1 MENTTV
7 SGLRSRSRSKTPF
20 LRSSCDREN
29 CAEGGEHTHHKSGRK
44 TPVKRSTPVKQLGPP
59 SSTGKAT
66 PEPIIELDEEH
77 VSPPA
82 HRTRQSMRSATEKLI
97 KTSDY
102 SSEESPDRLK
112 ASQKEISQNQ
122 QNYKYEY
129 ERVTTSQRSYS
140 GGSLA
145 DIALSPINTYNASR
159 DRSRFGSPAYSACS
173 TDSSFAEQALADA
186 SVMQDRDPQ
195 HSVEH
200 LPYRLYKMAGEYWN
214 KYPKTDYTYSPLSRD
229 RVELAPGQI
238 AVPNM
243 SRRSLSQFRLQG
255 PVTSPDEVDLLMKET
270 AGLRKRYTS
279 IDSSDDDTYGR
290 VNGGYTPVPQRWWI
304 TTLVLSIITTLA
316 ETTTSLY
323 RRVVPPPQP
332 RYPYRGVEQRGV
344 LSRAGSV
351 LAAPF
356 YWVYTVVETVVTTTV
371 TTVTETVSPTKSRA
385 AYQAASRREAKRRW
399 WPWLLLLLLP
409 VAGYGCYNF
418 VDVDQISQ
426 YLPQQKTLPVSQDTY
441 RPPQIVQDPNLAKR
455 IAALEDWAVNADTK
469 LKFFDQ
475 KLSKLDNLEAQ
486 IESYSLKHLQQNL
499 ITILNVNSENGEA
512 IAAKFKDYF
521 DKHYVN
527 KEQMQLMSQEIH
539 ERLISSWKP
548 DLDEDRIRQLV
559 QEYLLV
565 FERKQTELLVEK
577 VKEYVKEVQVTKV
590 DVGFDVEAVKRIVA
604 GMLDVYDAD
613 KTGVVDYALESA
625 GGQVIS
631 TKCTELYQIKTKQ
644 YSVLGLP
651 VWWVYTSPRH
661 ALTPGAMPAEC
672 WAFQGFPGY
681 LVVRTYAIIE
691 VTGFSVEHMSRLLA
705 VDGKIESAPKNFSVY
720 GLRDEMDP
728 EPHLFGQYQ
737 YDANGT
743 AIQHFPVLHPK
754 TQRIAGVDY
763 PVAYDIIELR
773 VESNYGNPTYT
784 CVYRFRV
791 HGNPLTDIKQATDDS
806 MRDSET

>member
-1 MENTTV
+1 MW
-7 SGLRSRSRSKTPF
+7 
-20 LRSSCDREN
+20 
-29 CAEGGEHTHHKSGRK
+29 EG
-44 TPVKRSTPVKQLGPP
+44 
-59 SSTGKAT
+59 
-66 PEPIIELDEEH
+66 
-77 VSPPA
+77 
-82 HRTRQSMRSATEKLI
+82 QSI
-97 KTSDY
+97 KT
-102 SSEESPDRLK
+102 ESNNTKHTFP
-112 ASQKEISQNQ
+112 ISGY
-122 QNYKYEY
+122 NY
-129 ERVTTSQRSYS
+129 
-140 GGSLA
+140 
-145 DIALSPINTYNASR
+145 
-159 DRSRFGSPAYSACS
+159 
-173 TDSSFAEQALADA
+173 
-186 SVMQDRDPQ
+186 
-195 HSVEH
+195 
-200 LPYRLYKMAGEYWN
+200 
-214 KYPKTDYTYSPLSRD
+214 
-229 RVELAPGQI
+229 
-238 AVPNM
+238 
-243 SRRSLSQFRLQG
+243 
-255 PVTSPDEVDLLMKET
+255 
-270 AGLRKRYTS
+270 
-279 IDSSDDDTYGR
+279 
-290 VNGGYTPVPQRWWI
+290 
-304 TTLVLSIITTLA
+304 
-316 ETTTSLY
+316 
-323 RRVVPPPQP
+323 
-332 RYPYRGVEQRGV
+332 
-344 LSRAGSV
+344 
-351 LAAPF
+351 
-356 YWVYTVVETVVTTTV
+356 
-371 TTVTETVSPTKSRA
+371 
-385 AYQAASRREAKRRW
+385 
-399 WPWLLLLLLP
+399 
-409 VAGYGCYNF
+409 

-426 YLPQQKTLPVSQDTY
+426 YLPQQQTLPVSQDTY

-455 IAALEDWAVNADTK
+455 IAALEDWAVNADSK

-521 DKHYVN
+521 DKHYVT
-527 KEQMQLMSQEIH
+527 KEQMQVMSQEIH

-565 FERKQTELLVEK
+565 FERKQTELLVKK